1 MKEIA
6 DCDRLNRR
14 LTVLLHGRCRQS
26 SWQVFDVELGDISEG
41 GCCVI
46 GNADRFAQG
55 QHVSLRFANLRN
67 VEGSVRWL
75 RDDRIGL
82 EFRKPIKARVIEELA
97 ASFGLPET
105 RLALA
110 GNAQVE
116 SGLGST
122 LTVSKR

>member
-1 MKEIA
+1 M
-6 DCDRLNRR
+6 
-14 LTVLLHGRCRQS
+14 
-26 SWQVFDVELGDISEG
+26 
-41 GCCVI
+41 
-46 GNADRFAQG
+46 RFAT
-55 QHVSLRFANLRN
+55 LRN

-75 RDDRIGL
+75 REDRIGV

-105 RLALA
+105 RSAPA
-110 GNAQVE
+110 GNARAE